1 MARRKYSG
9 KKPARSKKAKTRAEE
24 SVEQN
29 KKEQEYE
36 LFTDAGDI
44 LKAVKYQ
51 QAEMEDLRIRM
62 EDDFDVYKLT
72 EYSAKSGY
80 ESYTSTAPKNF
91 FDKILDGVNR
101 AALTIN
107 IRTDEGAKEDERD
120 DANQGELFLIGA
132 LNDIDRRARFRREKA
147 LRRNIA
153 FMACLRGWIALR
165 CLVYIPEGEKNT
177 IFDVLSWDPM
187 HVTWEDGP
195 GGLVWAAYQRK
206 ATNPRYMRNMDT

>member
-91 FDKILDGVNR
+91 FDKILDGVIR

-120 DANQGELFLIGA
+120 NANQGEMF
-132 LNDIDRRARFRREKA
+132 
-147 LRRNIA
+147 
-153 FMACLRGWIALR
+153 
-165 CLVYIPEGEKNT
+165 
-177 IFDVLSWDPM
+177 
-187 HVTWEDGP
+187 
-195 GGLVWAAYQRK
+195 
-206 ATNPRYMRNMDT
+206 